1 MRYLDDAWRYELVR
15 LNESE
20 STWLN
25 DTLANREVVQQTDNR
40 LPQLWRRAQLLA
52 PGLGA
57 VTTMQNVTSTL
68 KASAMILGLL
78 AIVLGLSAG
87 LAALG
92 DSAEPVNVIWAL
104 LAVLLVP
111 TLSLLLW
118 IVSCLLPQAKGGWL
132 GQGWEWVANRWLSR
146 GKAARA
152 WRAWLNV
159 AEERQA
165 TKWWLAVVTHSFWV
179 ATLAG
184 ALLALLVAFSLR
196 HYTFMW
202 QTTWLE
208 AAVFVELAQA
218 ISVFP
223 AWLGFNVPE
232 AQTILMSGNQAV
244 DQSTIRTQWAH
255 WLVGAVFAWGL
266 LPRLIALIVSAYF
279 LQRCYASV
287 QPQPKDAYALLVQER
302 LQKALKAISVDG
314 PPGQL
319 DQWPQAV
326 FLSPKKCRD
335 TRAAVALETAWLEAR
350 RASLTDAVHVLAPID
365 DRVSR
370 QEALVQLQSL
380 APSHLLIVVDAQQTP
395 DRGLLNTILALTP
408 HTGRA
413 RVYLKP
419 ANGARNRTVQWQDK
433 LQAIG
438 LGKPLLDW
446 PSALEWMKLH
456 D

>member
-1 MRYLDDAWRYELVR
+1 MQHLDDAWRYELVR

-25 DTLANREVVQQTDNR
+25 DTLANREAVQHTDSG
-40 LPQLWRRAQLLA
+40 LPRLWRRAQLLA
-52 PGLGA
+52 PGLA
-57 VTTMQNVTSTL
+57 AAADMPRVSSTL
-68 KASAMILGLL
+68 RASAMALGLL
-78 AIVLGLSAG
+78 AFVLGLSAG

-92 DSAEPVNVIWAL
+92 DAGQPVNVIWAL

-118 IVSCLLPQAKGGWL
+118 IASCLLPQAKGGWL
-132 GQGWEWVANRWLSR
+132 GQAWEWVANRWLSR

-159 AEERQA
+159 AEERRA
-165 TKWWLAVVTHSFWV
+165 TQWWLAVVTHSLWA
-179 ATLAG
+179 ATLVG

-196 HYTFMW
+196 HYTFLW

-208 AAVFVELAQA
+208 ATVFVELAQA
-218 ISVFP
+218 ISAVP
-223 AWLGFNVPE
+223 GWMGFNVP
-232 AQTILMSGNQAV
+232 ATQTILTSGNQAI
-244 DQSTIRTQWAH
+244 DQSTVRTQWAH
-255 WLVGAVFAWGL
+255 WLVGAVFVWGL
-266 LPRLIALIVSAYF
+266 LPRLLALMVSMYF
-279 LQRCYASV
+279 LWRCYAKV
-287 QPQPKDAYALLVQER
+287 GPMPKDAYALLVQER
-302 LQKALKAISVDG
+302 LDKAARAISVDG

-326 FLSPKKCRD
+326 FLSPQKCRD
-335 TRAAVALETAWLEAR
+335 TRAAVALETPWLEES
-350 RASLTDAVHVLAPID
+350 RAALTDAVHVLAPID

-380 APSHLLIVVDAQQTP
+380 APSHLLIVTDAQHTP

-408 HTGRA
+408 HAGSV

-419 ANGARNRTVQWQDK
+419 ADGARNRTAQWQHK

-438 LGKPLLDW
+438 LGEPLLDW
-446 PSALEWMKLH
+446 SSALQWMTTH

>member
-1 MRYLDDAWRYELVR
+1 MQHLDDAWRYELVR

-25 DTLANREVVQQTDNR
+25 DTLANREAVQHTDSG
-40 LPQLWRRAQLLA
+40 LPRLWRRAQLLA
-52 PGLGA
+52 PGLA
-57 VTTMQNVTSTL
+57 ATDAMQRVSSTL
-68 KASAMILGLL
+68 RASAMAMGLL
-78 AIVLGLSAG
+78 AFVLGLSAG

-92 DSAEPVNVIWAL
+92 DAGEPVNVIWAL

-118 IVSCLLPQAKGGWL
+118 IASWLLPQAQGGWL
-132 GQGWEWVANRWLSR
+132 GQAWEWVANRWLSQ

-159 AEERQA
+159 AEQRQA
-165 TKWWLAVVTHSFWV
+165 TPWWLALVTHSLWV

-208 AAVFVELAQA
+208 ATVFVELAQA
-218 ISVFP
+218 ISAAP

-232 AQTILMSGNQAV
+232 AQTILMSGNQAI
-244 DQSTIRTQWAH
+244 DQSTVRTQWAH
-255 WLVGAVFAWGL
+255 WLVGAIFVWGL
-266 LPRLIALIVSAYF
+266 LPRLLALMASAYF
-279 LQRCYASV
+279 LRRCYAKV
-287 QPQPKDAYALLVQER
+287 DPLPKDAYALLVQER
-302 LQKALKAISVDG
+302 LDKAARAISVDG

-326 FLSPKKCRD
+326 FLSPQKCRD
-335 TRAAVALETAWLEAR
+335 TLAAVALETPWLEES
-350 RASLTDAVHVLAPID
+350 RAALTDAVHVLAPID

-380 APSHLLIVVDAQQTP
+380 APSRLLILVDAQHTP

-408 HTGRA
+408 HTGSA

-419 ANGARNRTVQWQDK
+419 ADGARNRTAQWQDK

-438 LGKPLLDW
+438 LGKPLLEW
-446 PSALEWMKLH
+446 PSALQWMTTNG
-456 D
+456 

>member
-255 WLVGAVFAWGL
+255 WLVGAVL
-266 LPRLIALIVSAYF
+266 L
-279 LQRCYASV
+279 
-287 QPQPKDAYALLVQER
+287 
-302 LQKALKAISVDG
+302 
-314 PPGQL
+314 
-319 DQWPQAV
+319 
-326 FLSPKKCRD
+326 
-335 TRAAVALETAWLEAR
+335 
-350 RASLTDAVHVLAPID
+350 
-365 DRVSR
+365 
-370 QEALVQLQSL
+370 
-380 APSHLLIVVDAQQTP
+380 
-395 DRGLLNTILALTP
+395 
-408 HTGRA
+408 
-413 RVYLKP
+413 
-419 ANGARNRTVQWQDK
+419 GACC
-433 LQAIG
+433 
-438 LGKPLLDW
+438 
-446 PSALEWMKLH
+446 H